1 MMYFVS
7 AMRRFASD
15 IFKYSSSVLQKEII
29 YSNISALFYTIN
41 KCCILRF
48 VDDAQTSEIARL
60 QDKITEQVE
69 AMLRRDDEQ
78 AAMKEQMQANVSTL
92 DAELMRLRKLN
103 NKLESDLLQAQERG
117 RTLDSESGQH
127 KSQFEWLQDKITNF
141 ASELEGEKARRLAAE
156 ERERETRHAFTISQ
170 EALRT
175 LEGKFE
181 MTWQEHEM
189 LSSQIVKL
197 RQEYAMASAQL
208 KGQNEEIE
216 EAQRLLRDATQM
228 VETEQ
233 SRRIAAEDREK
244 LATQNLMTAEM
255 EKREFENRIWL
266 CEERKRQ
273 SENALEQVRDSF
285 KNQEVDKKSLMKEL
299 KDKTRELEELKEKS
313 KELASKFQL
322 IGSLKKEFELAE
334 RHRSSAEERFSMQ
347 EKELEEARELA
358 RKTHETC
365 RELSA
370 KSKEDDAEIER
381 LNHEIIALQEKRIAS
396 QQEQM
401 SHDRSQESTT
411 KQLRERLREAEEKLQ
426 MAEMRYRKAEI
437 HKDEVEAELVDA
449 NRRIQSLEHHAD
461 ALLRQ
466 GSIHSSISGTSEVQC
481 GVGGT
486 FQKSG
491 GGFVVTGLDSAPEH
505 MSGTAAPERALR
517 MGDLAIAIDDI
528 PLADMSSIQF
538 RNAIQGSMGTSVS
551 LLIGTPNLYIYF
563 VPSVIWFE

>member
-1 MMYFVS
+1 
-7 AMRRFASD
+7 
-15 IFKYSSSVLQKEII
+15 
-29 YSNISALFYTIN
+29 
-41 KCCILRF
+41 
-48 VDDAQTSEIARL
+48 
-60 QDKITEQVE
+60 
-69 AMLRRDDEQ
+69 MLSRDDELASMKKHTSTTEAYLKKMQ
-78 AAMKEQMQANVSTL
+78 MDLDLAGKAMAAKDVQVEQLQANVSTL
-92 DAELMRLRKLN
+92 DAEVMRLRKLN
-103 NKLESDLLQAQERG
+103 NQLECDLHQAQEVG

-127 KSQFEWLQDKITNF
+127 KSQFELLQDKIKNVT
-141 ASELEGEKARRLAAE
+141 SELQGEKARRLSAE

-189 LSSQIVKL
+189 ISSQTAKL
-197 RQEYAMASAQL
+197 RQEYAVASAQL
-208 KGQNEEIE
+208 KGQTEEIE

-228 VETEQ
+228 VEMEQ
-233 SRRIAAEDREK
+233 SRRIAADDREK

-255 EKREFENRIWL
+255 EKRELENKIWL
-266 CEERKRQ
+266 SEERQRQ
-273 SENALEQVRDSF
+273 SEAGLEQVRESF
-285 KNQEVDKKSLMKEL
+285 KAQEDDKKSLMKKLQE
-299 KDKTRELEELKEKS
+299 KSRELEEVKEKS

-334 RHRSSAEERFSMQ
+334 RHRSSAEERVSAQ
-347 EKELEEARELA
+347 EKELEEARDMARKAHETSRELA
-358 RKTHETC
+358 
-365 RELSA
+365 A

-381 LNHEIIALQEKRIAS
+381 LNHEIVALQEKRIAS
-396 QQEQM
+396 QQERM
-401 SHDRSQESTT
+401 SHDRSQENTT

-426 MAEMRYRKAEI
+426 MAEMRYRKSEMQKGEI
-437 HKDEVEAELVDA
+437 EAELVDA

-466 GSIHSSISGTSEVQC
+466 GSIHTSVSDASESLC

-505 MSGTAAPERALR
+505 MSSTAGSDRALR

-538 RNAIQGSMGTSVS
+538 RNAIQGPMGTSVS
-551 LLIGTPNLYIYF
+551 LLIGIPKF
-563 VPSVIWFE
+563 MH